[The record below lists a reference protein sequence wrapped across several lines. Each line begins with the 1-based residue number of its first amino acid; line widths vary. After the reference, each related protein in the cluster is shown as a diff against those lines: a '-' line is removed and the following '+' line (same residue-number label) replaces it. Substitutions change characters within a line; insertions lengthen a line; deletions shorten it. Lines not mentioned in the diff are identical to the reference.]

1 MPVHSLHVFD
11 RKGKVLFTKRYIKDG
26 STAAAQLSS
35 SANNKDEAPTY
46 AEQLAAEAA
55 DADQLKLVF
64 GMLYSLREVAA
75 SLSGEE
81 DGSGGG
87 GGGGGLHSVRTGA
100 STLYN
105 YETVSGLRFALYVT
119 GESTT
124 NPSVQHASSIRQAL
138 GHVYHTL
145 WIQSVT
151 RSPLY
156 RPTRPNVSA
165 TNFEQAVDAYLAN
178 QPWFR

>member
-11 RKGKVLFTKRYIKDG
+11 RKGKILFTKRYTKDG
-26 STAAAQLSS
+26 STSTAAAV
-35 SANNKDEAPTY
+35 P
-46 AEQLAAEAA
+46 A

-75 SLSGEE
+75 SLGGGAGGEE
-81 DGSGGG
+81 NGAAS
-87 GGGGGLHSVRTGA
+87 GGLHSVRTGA

-119 GESTT
+119 GE
-124 NPSVQHASSIRQAL
+124 NHPAVHAAHGSSIRKAL
-138 GHVYHTL
+138 AHVYHVL
-145 WIQSVT
+145 WIQNVT

-156 RPTRPNVSA
+156 NPTRPNIPS
-165 TNFEQAVDAYLAN
+165 TSFEQVVDAYLAA
-178 QPWFR
+178 QTWFR